1 MVERNFMVDK
11 LLTSEEIAD
20 YLKLDAVTIRR
31 KAAKGEIPAI
41 KVGKQYRFDKDQVD
55 KWLLQKTTG
64 SQEKILVV
72 DDEPIIGTLF
82 QASLDKSTYQVTTCL
97 DSTEALFLVANN
109 QYDLIF
115 LDLVMPGLDGSE
127 LFRHIRD
134 VDESVP
140 VVIITGYP
148 DSDLMDKAMQHGPFL
163 VMKKPFDSEDI
174 IGVVRN
180 FTRTMAA
187 RTFANRIAGK

>member
-1 MVERNFMVDK
+1 MSDMLF
-11 LLTSEEIAD
+11 TSEEIAD

-41 KVGKQYRFDKDQVD
+41 KVGKQYRFDKDQID

-64 SQEKILVV
+64 KQVKILVI
-72 DDEPIIGTLF
+72 DDEPVVGNLF
-82 QASLDKSTYQVTTCL
+82 QASLDKAVYNVTTCL

-134 VDESVP
+134 VDQSVP

-148 DSDLMDKAMQHGPFL
+148 DSELMNKAMQHGPFL
-163 VMKKPFDSEDI
+163 VLKKPFDGDGI

-180 FTRTMAA
+180 FTRTMAV
-187 RTFANRIAGK
+187 RTFVQKITY